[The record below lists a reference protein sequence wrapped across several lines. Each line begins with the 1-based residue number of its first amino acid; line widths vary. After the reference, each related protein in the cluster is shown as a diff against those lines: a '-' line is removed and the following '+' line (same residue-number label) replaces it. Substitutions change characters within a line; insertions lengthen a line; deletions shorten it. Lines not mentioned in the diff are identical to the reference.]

1 MVWKDTG
8 EITVPTTSLPPD
20 QISHSVNDSFD
31 FEQSSDV
38 SSFRVGSLRDNI
50 AFSSTAISASDFAI
64 DTIRERYKIPF
75 FDLPSG
81 FRFLCTCDIC
91 GVKLGFRGEL
101 KTVITSAPVLVPYHL
116 EHDSLVICDWKEKPS
131 QQSS

>member
-8 EITVPTTSLPPD
+8 EITVPTTRLPPD
-20 QISHSVNDSFD
+20 QISHSVNDCFD

-38 SSFRVGSLRDNI
+38 SPFRIGDNI
-50 AFSSTAISASDFAI
+50 AFWSNSIRASDFVI

-81 FRFLCTCDIC
+81 FRFLCTCDISR
-91 GVKLGFRGEL
+91 VKLGFRGEL
-101 KTVITSAPVLVPYHL
+101 KTVITSAKVLVPYYP
-116 EHDSLVICDWKEKPS
+116 ERDSLVIYDWKEKPS